1 MTVVRAAEEGPVKT
15 HRQGLAEIF
24 ALPLMIAVLA
34 MIGLVGALLDDGLWD
49 GLGAGLLAVS
59 VVAIVWARTRARRS

>member
-1 MTVVRAAEEGPVKT
+1 VKA
-15 HRQGLAEIF
+15 HRQSLAEIF

-34 MIGLVGALLDDGLWD
+34 LIGLVGALLDDGWWD

-59 VVAIVWARTRARRS
+59 VVAIVGARLRARRR